1 MSDLKFIKIFVP
13 LVLGGGF
20 SIPLRGN
27 SVENNCPNI
36 LFIITDDQSFPY
48 CSAYGSAFVNTPAFD
63 FIAKQGCLF
72 QNAYVTSPGSSP
84 SRASILSGMGQLHA
98 VVFPAG
104 YRCQFSGLVSEFP
117 DYWSSD
123 LCNFHIICADG
134 SVCNELHA
142 VSGT

>member
-63 FIAKQGCLF
+63 FIAKLHIPADTRSAFPVISVQ
-72 QNAYVTSPGSSP
+72 SPV
-84 SRASILSGMGQLHA
+84 SIQCCWQS
-98 VVFPAG
+98 
-104 YRCQFSGLVSEFP
+104 
-117 DYWSSD
+117 
-123 LCNFHIICADG
+123 
-134 SVCNELHA
+134 
-142 VSGT
+142 